1 MLQNEIMTETEV
13 ESLEKAILDRAF
25 EFPLGIVGFSSF
37 HRYVFAQTP
46 EEKPF
51 AWMRS
56 LDSSDLKFAV
66 VDAFYLNPDYS
77 VYLDDEELRIIGSPS
92 PMDCF
97 ILFILRIEVGP
108 PFRIYANMRAPL
120 VLNRQAKK
128 GMQCVLLDTP
138 YKESVMFEFE

>member
-1 MLQNEIMTETEV
+1 MTETELKSI
-13 ESLEKAILDRAF
+13 EQEILDHAF
-25 EFPLGIVGFSSF
+25 EFPLGIVGFASH

-46 EEKPF
+46 EERPF

-56 LDSSDLKFAV
+56 LDDAELKFAV

-77 VYLDDEELRIIGSPS
+77 VYLDDEELRAIGSPT

-97 ILFILRIEVGP
+97 ILFILRIEPGP

-120 VLNRQAKK
+120 VLNRKAKK
-128 GMQCVLLDTP
+128 GMQCVIPDSP
-138 YKESVMFEFE
+138 YPENAKFEFE